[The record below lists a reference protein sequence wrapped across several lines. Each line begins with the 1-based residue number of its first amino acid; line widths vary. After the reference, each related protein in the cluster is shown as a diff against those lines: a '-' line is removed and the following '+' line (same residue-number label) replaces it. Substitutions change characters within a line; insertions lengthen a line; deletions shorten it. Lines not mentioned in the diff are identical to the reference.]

1 METEPFAQLVGAL
14 GFPIVVAFYVLVR
27 VEKGIKELTTMVHEL
42 TLALMRMHDLE
53 VARNN
58 DDGIHSR

>member
-1 METEPFAQLVGAL
+1 MDDTLAQLVGAL

-42 TLALMRMHDLE
+42 ALAIAKLGEPHHHSE
-53 VARNN
+53 EN
-58 DDGIHSR
+58 DGVFRR